1 MKKKMLIAFVATVCL
16 MMAIA
21 PVLAQG
27 GFNEYGFNYNARIFV
42 GVGENWYRGKYGLP
56 VWHEGDPFL
65 WDETYGRDH
74 LVMKWSKA
82 WDDARFHGAD
92 WTPEAWCTNEW
103 NGMFPG
109 GSGETWHYTNV
120 WIGYHGLPNYT
131 PLPDGGQAI
140 WGSFEIILSHG
151 TITGEHVW
159 DAHAIPSGMH
169 PAL

>member
-1 MKKKMLIAFVATVCL
+1 MKKKVLAAILLVAFAVLTVS
-16 MMAIA
+16 
-21 PVLAQG
+21 PVLAKS
-27 GFNEYGFNYNARIFV
+27 GFDEYGYNYNARIFV

-82 WDDARFHGAD
+82 WDDARFHGGD
-92 WTPEAWCTNEW
+92 WTPEAWCTNQW
-103 NGMFPG
+103 NGMFPS

-120 WIGYHGLPNYT
+120 WVGSELESSVYWRLGGY
-131 PLPDGGQAI
+131 AI
-140 WGSFEIILSHG
+140 WGQFEVILSHG
-151 TITGEHVW
+151 TINGEHIW